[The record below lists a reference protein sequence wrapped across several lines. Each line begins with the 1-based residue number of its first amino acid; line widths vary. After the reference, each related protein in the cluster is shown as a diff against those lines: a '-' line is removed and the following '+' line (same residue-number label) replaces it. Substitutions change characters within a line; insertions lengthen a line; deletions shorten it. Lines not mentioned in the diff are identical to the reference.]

1 MCQYVPQFGAQSYMA
16 IVDGVVRTRRTDQVL
31 SILEVKPMSRFVKS
45 GEEEFRSSGKK
56 VRYNSLLT

>member
-1 MCQYVPQFGAQSYMA
+1 MA

-45 GEEEFRSSGKK
+45 GEEELREKS
-56 VRYNSLLT
+56 